1 MNVLVTGGMGFIGS
15 HLVNYLIKNGDKV
28 YVLDDF
34 SGVEESFR
42 SSQDHKNF
50 DLTMGS
56 ILDEQLVNNLM
67 RKVSTCYHLAASL
80 GVEKINKDPFSAFE
94 VNFKGSEIVLK
105 AAAHFGIRTLVA
117 SSSEIYGKNST
128 VPLSEDSDRLLGQ
141 TNVKR
146 WSYSEAKA
154 LDELYAFELNR
165 NESFPVSIARFFNT
179 VGPRQNGTYGMVLPR
194 FIKSALNNEPIVV
207 YGDGTQ
213 SRSFCSVKD
222 VIEAIVALMKSS
234 DCIGQAYNI
243 GSTYEITIQDLALKV
258 LKLTNSDSEIK
269 HKSHQEI
276 FGENFEEPNR
286 RVPDIS
292 KINKAVGW
300 VPKIDLDEIILEIAD
315 YLKTNGA

>member
-1 MNVLVTGGMGFIGS
+1 MKVLVTGGMGFIGS
-15 HLVNYLIKNGDKV
+15 YLVDYLVKNGDEV

-34 SGVEESFR
+34 SGVDRRLRPSK
-42 SSQDHKNF
+42 DHKNF
-50 DLTMGS
+50 NLTTGS
-56 ILDEQLVNNLM
+56 ILDEQLVTNLM
-67 RKVSTCYHLAASL
+67 REVSICYHLAASL
-80 GVEKINKDPFSAFE
+80 GVVKINKDPFSAFE

-105 AAAHFGIRTLVA
+105 AAAHFGVRTLVA
-117 SSSEIYGKNST
+117 SSSEIYGKNSM

-141 TNVKR
+141 TNINR

-194 FIKSALNNEPIVV
+194 FIKSALNNDPIVV
-207 YGDGTQ
+207 YGDGKQ

-222 VIEAIVALMKSS
+222 VIEAIVLLMKSP

-243 GSTYEITIQDLALKV
+243 GSINEITIQDLALKV
-258 LKLTNSDSEIK
+258 LKLTNSNSEIK

-276 FGENFEEPNR
+276 FGENFEEPHR
-286 RVPDIS
+286 RFPDIS

-300 VPKIDLDEIILEIAD
+300 KPKISLDEIIIDIAD
-315 YLKTNGA
+315 YVRTNEI